1 MPLPLKILILCLAL
15 LSASAFAQE
24 DRLAAAREAIASEDS
39 RSAITALD
47 SLRATGKQSPDLYQ
61 ALGNAWFEQ
70 NKPGMAILNYERG
83 LRLMPGHK
91 GLKNNLKF
99 VRAEAGINALE
110 LQEFFLVR
118 WWRSAGAVLGASTCQ
133 WLALLFWALAV
144 IGGVTWYLRRRDMD
158 EKKRFAL
165 LPSAVAF
172 LLIAGLFF
180 AMGNSR
186 LSWLSNDGEAV
197 LTASSAELRVAP
209 GADATLEET
218 LPEGLKFRILDEFDD
233 FIKISL
239 EDGRQGWIPAAAME
253 RI

>member
-1 MPLPLKILILCLAL
+1 MFRHALVLIICLL
-15 LSASAFAQE
+15 TFSNPVIGQGSMLE
-24 DRLAAAREAIASEDS
+24 AARQSLGTENPQAQ
-39 RSAITALD
+39 ITALD
-47 SLRATGKQSPDLYQ
+47 SLQATGQQSPDLYQ
-61 ALGNAWFEQ
+61 ALGNAWFERD
-70 NKPGMAILNYERG
+70 KPGKAILNYERG

-91 GLKNNLKF
+91 ELRNNLKF

-110 LQEFFLVR
+110 LQDFFLVR

-172 LLIAGLFF
+172 LLLAGLFF

-186 LSWLSNDGEAV
+186 LGWLSNDREAV

-218 LPEGLKFRILDEFDD
+218 LSEGLKFRILDEFDD
-233 FIKISL
+233 FIKVSL